1 MSDAG
6 VVIVLAFFFVTAL
19 AYSLLPGL
27 GIGMAR
33 RAACSVALTLMAG
46 PLIVSEF
53 VAHDSPP
60 QSGAALIP
68 LFAAVCYRQ

>member
-33 RAACSVALTLMAG
+33 RAACSVALTLMAAHSSS
-46 PLIVSEF
+46 VS
-53 VAHDSPP
+53 S
-60 QSGAALIP
+60 
-68 LFAAVCYRQ
+68 